1 MLLKD
6 TPVSARVEYGG
17 KPEAEALLQKLGIR
31 VFVVIKSLYR
41 HFLKTHEKHGFQISS
56 EEGYDYLHEQAY
68 DHDYG
73 LEYGY
78 PGV

>member
-1 MLLKD
+1 M
-6 TPVSARVEYGG
+6 EYGG